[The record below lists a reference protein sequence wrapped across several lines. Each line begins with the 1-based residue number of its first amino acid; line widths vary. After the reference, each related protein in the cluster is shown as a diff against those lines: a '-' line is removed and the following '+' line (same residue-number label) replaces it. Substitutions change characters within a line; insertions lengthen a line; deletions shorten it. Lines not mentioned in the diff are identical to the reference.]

1 MRTSWPAVYKERAF
15 DPPTSRLLLHV
26 LLKAP
31 PIHPDVHRRARRS
44 VPSENRRL
52 RAENERLHAENQHL
66 RTRAE
71 APCGNCADRDRRIL
85 ELERQV
91 SLTSR
96 NSSKP
101 PSSDG
106 LAKRS
111 VSLRVRS
118 GRLPGK
124 QPGAPG
130 HHLAQVDVP
139 DQVVLHTAA
148 QCVSCGAD
156 MDNAEVVGT
165 EVRQVFDLPPPRVVV
180 TEHQLQ
186 KRRCSCC
193 GVVTAAAFPQ
203 SVSAPT
209 QYGPGVRALITYL
222 SVGHHLPVDRAARL
236 LAECMG
242 HPVATGTIMAAV
254 AACADRLQ
262 GFTTEVR
269 DQLRKAPLA
278 HFDETGARIE
288 GRLHW
293 MHSASTNDLTL
304 YTAHAKRGTLA
315 FRAAGVLEEFT
326 GVAVH
331 DGWGPYRTYDIPHA
345 LCNAHHLREL
355 IAVHEQ
361 TGQRWAGSMIDLLL
375 DLKAAVAVARDGG
388 EGGLAP
394 SMLEQYQQRYALVI
408 DDGRLLHPRAV
419 PTGRRGRPKRSTAAN
434 LLERLDVYRDDVV
447 RFGTDF
453 RVPFDNNLAERDI
466 RMVKLQQKISGCWRS
481 LGGAETFC
489 TVRSYISTARKQD
502 QNVLECL
509 RGVFQENPWIPSGA
523 SP

>member
-1 MRTSWPAVYKERAF
+1 MAPALHLNVPRRT
-15 DPPTSRLLLHV
+15 
-26 LLKAP
+26 
-31 PIHPDVHRRARRS
+31 RRS
-44 VPSENRRL
+44 APIENQRL
-52 RAENERLHAENQHL
+52 RAENERLQAENQQL

-71 APCGNCADRDRRIL
+71 APCVNCAALGKRVA

-106 LAKRS
+106 LAKPR
-111 VSLRVRS
+111 VSLRVHS
-118 GRLPGK
+118 GRHPGK

-130 HHLAQVDVP
+130 RHLAQVDIP
-139 DQVVLHTAA
+139 DHVVLHSAV
-148 QCVSCGAD
+148 QCGSCGAD
-156 MDNAEVVGT
+156 MDDAEVVGT

-193 GVVTAAAFPQ
+193 GAISAAAFPQ

-242 HPVATGTIMAAV
+242 HPVATGTIVATV
-254 AACADRLQ
+254 AACAARLQ

-304 YTAHAKRGTLA
+304 YTANAKRGTVA
-315 FRAAGVLEEFT
+315 FRAAGVLEHFT

-331 DGWGPYRTYDIPHA
+331 DGWSPYRKYDVLHA

-355 IAVHEQ
+355 IAVKEQ
-361 TGQRWAGSMIDLLL
+361 TGQRWVGSMIDLLL
-375 DLKAAVAVARDGG
+375 DLKAAVAVAKEGG
-388 EGGLAP
+388 EDELAP
-394 SMLEQYQQRYALVI
+394 LVLDQYRQRYALVI
-408 DDGRLLHPRAV
+408 DDARLLHPPAT

-447 RFGTDF
+447 RFGSDF
-453 RVPFDNNLAERDI
+453 LVPFDNNLAERDI

-481 LGGAETFC
+481 LAGAETFC

-502 QNVLECL
+502 QSVLECL
-509 RGVFQENPWIPSGA
+509 RAVFEENPWMPSGA